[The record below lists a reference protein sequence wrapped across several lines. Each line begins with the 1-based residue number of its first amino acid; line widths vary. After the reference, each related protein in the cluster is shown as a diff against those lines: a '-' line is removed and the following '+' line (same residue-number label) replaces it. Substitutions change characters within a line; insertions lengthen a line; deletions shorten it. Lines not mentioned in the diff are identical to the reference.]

1 MVQDHRRGTK
11 TLLSVTITDLYHG
24 YGPDIASRSGDRVS
38 VSWKEKV
45 VTVQQP
51 RREIGQLKGD
61 FLGEQTGR
69 EIWRLRQAI
78 DIRSKTSGNYAK
90 KIGKKVFWSPRLD
103 SPEIWIGVEIKQV
116 DSPKSAHLSS
126 LGHGKLKVIL
136 VSRTPCLDPG
146 WYLYFSIPW
155 ARSAQKIL
163 SIAYLVWY
171 TSSNT

>member
-11 TLLSVTITDLYHG
+11 TLLAVTITDLYHG
-24 YGPDIASRSGDRVS
+24 YGPDIANRSGDRVS

-61 FLGEQTGR
+61 FLGEQTRR

-90 KIGKKVFWSPRLD
+90 NIGKKVFWSHRLD

-116 DSPKSAHLSS
+116 DSPKSAHLSN
-126 LGHGKLKVIL
+126 
-136 VSRTPCLDPG
+136 LDTNPDFRRVESG
-146 WYLYFSIPW
+146 TSENFFAYFLAYLHVVFDRI
-155 ARSAQKIL
+155 
-163 SIAYLVWY
+163 SIAGL
-171 TSSNT
+171 SL